1 MKCSKCQKSDFNT
14 IHGRKFCANCSEQAE
29 ERLSNFQIQD
39 QTSPHKI
46 GNHKPPE
53 QSDNTAK
60 PSEADIWLRQSA
72 TIGNVLDLSQSKY
85 DKIRQI
91 STQTSPPKTPKTK
104 LRPNPNHSLAKDV
117 LNLAVENEDF
127 IKAAESTVNEAPAE
141 AQLSKMKHRH
151 QHKVPKKPIEAAS
164 EDLARINLEEDGEEA
179 DKKRRLMPKLSFKL
193 PKVRLTNLFNTNFVR
208 VTAVVISMIVLTGYV
223 TYLNYPNMAVRVA
236 ASRASIDASMPGYL
250 PTGYS
255 FSGPV
260 AYSPGRLVVNFER
273 SDNDRITLSQ
283 STTRWDSNSL
293 LEEHIKLRT
302 STFTT
307 YRDKGLTIY
316 TFDGKHAVW
325 VNGGVLYEIEVEGD
339 LDPEEIVRIAGSL

>member
-29 ERLSNFQIQD
+29 ERLRNFQTKD
-39 QTSPHKI
+39 QINPDKI
-46 GNHKPPE
+46 GDHQPPE
-53 QSDNTAK
+53 QPDNI
-60 PSEADIWLRQSA
+60 PQQSETDAWLRQSA

-85 DKIRQI
+85 DKLRQI
-91 STQTSPPKTPKTK
+91 STQTTPPKAPKAK
-104 LRPNPNHSLAKDV
+104 FQPNPNHSLAKDV
-117 LNLAVENEDF
+117 LNLAVENEDL
-127 IKAAESTVNEAPAE
+127 IKAAENTVDEAPVE
-141 AQLSKMKHRH
+141 AQASKMKHRH

-164 EDLARINLEEDGEEA
+164 EDLARINLEEDGEEN
-179 DKKRRLMPKLSFKL
+179 DKNRGFLPKLSFKL
-193 PKVRLTNLFNTNFVR
+193 PKFKLTNLFSTNFVR
-208 VTAVVISMIVLTGYV
+208 VTAVIISMIALTGYV

-250 PTGYS
+250 PSGYG

-260 AYSPGRLVVNFER
+260 AYSPGRLVVSFER
-273 SDNDRITLSQ
+273 SDDDKITLSQ

-293 LEEHIKLRT
+293 LEEHVKLRT

-325 VNGGVLYEIEVEGD
+325 VNGGVLYEIEAEGD
-339 LDPEEIVRIAGSL
+339 LDSEEIIRIAGSL